1 MSYPISG
8 LVKNFISPNYDPHK
22 PLVVCYNT
30 IIIIIIISSSSSSNF
45 IIMLLK
51 YY

>member
-30 IIIIIIISSSSSSNF
+30 IIIIIIIIIISSSNF